1 MTVTLTAQQE
11 KLVTDLMSN
20 GEFPSPEKVLEEALR
35 LVQANAD
42 YQKRLAGLRAEID
55 IGLEQIKRGETVDAR
70 EVFAR
75 LREKNRQRIRG

>member
-1 MTVTLTAQQE
+1 MTVTLTPQQE
-11 KLVTDLMSN
+11 KLVTELMSR
-20 GEFPSPEKVLEEALR
+20 GEFASPEMVVEEALR